1 MYGLSH
7 FYVGGMIGR
16 SWKGQNCQ
24 MGTLTSVSSQIKY
37 IGHYSYTDLSQV
49 QLQKKGFY
57 AKAGCNL
64 NIWTFL
70 HRVCF
75 FFPF

>member
-1 MYGLSH
+1 MCLPTDFHTTCQGTKMYGLSH

-49 QLQKKGFY
+49 QLPK
-57 AKAGCNL
+57 
-64 NIWTFL
+64 
-70 HRVCF
+70 RVSM
-75 FFPF
+75 PKLVAI